1 MKVRSI
7 PILVLGLALV
17 SPVSAHHSD
26 AALDMES
33 VVTMQGTVTE
43 VNLRNPHSY
52 FSVETTNEAGEAVEW
67 NVQMGSAIASRRL
80 GWTPD
85 TLAVGELVTFS
96 AHPSLDGRPYS
107 LFVSIQNADGVDLPI
122 VTEAESEP
130 TVTARASTLEGR
142 WIVDESSLVDY
153 PDGLDQLT
161 RRDLTLTEKGSA
173 ALAAYDDNSIA
184 DNPLLSCIGRS
195 TPGPI
200 IYTDIYPMEFVF
212 NDDNTITIRSQ
223 FFDNVRTAYMDGR
236 GHPDPGE
243 RYNEGHSIG
252 HWEGD
257 VLVVDTRN
265 FTSHRSP
272 YQNGIPSGAQ
282 KHVVERYQ
290 LVENGTRLAVEF
302 TLEDSEY
309 IVGSMT
315 HRRGLRYV
323 PQMDMAPFDCDLE
336 STQRYLPE

>member
-1 MKVRSI
+1 MKSI

-26 AALDMES
+26 TALDMES
-33 VVTMQGTVTE
+33 VVTMEGTVTE
-43 VNLRNPHSY
+43 FNLRNPHSY
-52 FSVETTNEAGEAVEW
+52 FSVETINEVGEVVEW
-67 NVQMGSAIASRRL
+67 NVQMGSGIASLRR

-85 TLAVGELVTFS
+85 TLAVGERVRVS
-96 AHPSLDGRPYS
+96 ARPSKDGRPYS

-122 VTEAESEP
+122 VTEPESER
-130 TVTARASTLEGR
+130 TMTARALTLEGR
-142 WIVDESSLVDY
+142 WIVEESSLVDY

-161 RRDLTLTEKGSA
+161 RRDLTLTEKASA

-212 NDDNTITIRSQ
+212 NDDKTITIRSQ

-236 GHPDPGE
+236 GHPRPGE
-243 RYNEGHSIG
+243 RYHEGYSIG
-252 HWEGD
+252 HWEGG

-265 FTSHRSP
+265 FTDHRSP

-290 LVENGTRLAVEF
+290 LVEDGTRLAVEF
-302 TLEDSEY
+302 TLEDPEY
-309 IVGSMT
+309 IVGSMI
-315 HRRGLRYV
+315 HRRELRYV
-323 PQMDMAPFDCDLE
+323 PQMGMAPFDCDLE